1 MPFTAATSRLRSL
14 KDCRLEL
21 RLDFLFPTM
30 LSQTARLTAVTFTAA
45 AVVFSGCS
53 SQTNNGASTDTS
65 NPDKLIVALIPDEN
79 AATVIQDNQGLKDF
93 LNEKLGKEIE
103 LVVTTDYSSMIE
115 AARNDRL
122 DLAYFGPLSY
132 VLAKS
137 KSEIEPFAARIKGG
151 TKTYN
156 SCLIGNTKAGVTD
169 FVSIKGKTFAFGDP
183 ASTSSRLFPELTLK
197 ENGLTKGK
205 DYEGVFL
212 GAHDAGALA
221 VQNGTAQAGGVACPI
236 LESLQEKGRI
246 DDTKVTLIAKSAP
259 IPQYPWTMRSSLNP
273 QLKETIRTA
282 FIELDDEK
290 VLKPFKADGFAVI
303 TDQDYDGIRKAGDL
317 LGLDLGK
324 FVN

>member
-1 MPFTAATSRLRSL
+1 
-14 KDCRLEL
+14 
-21 RLDFLFPTM
+21 M
-30 LSQTARLTAVTFTAA
+30 LSQTARFTAVALTAAV
-45 AVVFSGCS
+45 VVFSGCS
-53 SQTNNGASTDTS
+53 SQTSNGESKS

-93 LNEKLGKEIE
+93 LNEKLGKDIE

-115 AARNDRL
+115 AARNDRI

-169 FVSIKGKTFAFGDP
+169 FDLIKGKTFAFGDP

-197 ENGLTKGK
+197 ENGLIKGD

-212 GAHDAGALA
+212 GAHDAVALA
-221 VQNGTAQAGGVACPI
+221 VQNGNAQAGGLACPI
-236 LESLQEKGRI
+236 LESLQEKGMI
-246 DDTKVTLIAKSAP
+246 DDTKVTLIAKTAP

-273 QLKETIRTA
+273 ELKETIRTA

>member
-1 MPFTAATSRLRSL
+1 
-14 KDCRLEL
+14 
-21 RLDFLFPTM
+21 M
-30 LSQTARLTAVTFTAA
+30 LSQTARFTAVALTAAV
-45 AVVFSGCS
+45 VVFSGCS
-53 SQTNNGASTDTS
+53 SQTSNGESKS

-93 LNEKLGKEIE
+93 LNEKLGKDIE

-169 FVSIKGKTFAFGDP
+169 FDSIKGKTFAFGDP

-197 ENGLTKGK
+197 ENGLIKGD

-212 GAHDAGALA
+212 GAHDAVALA
-221 VQNGTAQAGGVACPI
+221 VQNGNAQAGGLACPI

-246 DDTKVTLIAKSAP
+246 DDTKVTLIAKTAP

-273 QLKETIRTA
+273 ELKETIRTA

-290 VLKPFKADGFAVI
+290 VLKPFNAHGSAGI

>member
-1 MPFTAATSRLRSL
+1 
-14 KDCRLEL
+14 
-21 RLDFLFPTM
+21 M
-30 LSQTARLTAVTFTAA
+30 LSQTARFTAVALTA
-45 AVVFSGCS
+45 AVVLFSGCS
-53 SQTNNGASTDTS
+53 SQTSNGESKS

-93 LNEKLGKEIE
+93 LNEKLGKDIE

-115 AARNDRL
+115 AARNDRI

-169 FVSIKGKTFAFGDP
+169 FDSIKGKTFAFGDP

-197 ENGLTKGK
+197 ENGLIKGD

-212 GAHDAGALA
+212 GAHDAVALA
-221 VQNGTAQAGGVACPI
+221 VQNGNAQAGGLACPI
-236 LESLQEKGRI
+236 LESLQEKGMI
-246 DDTKVTLIAKSAP
+246 DDTKVTLIAKTAP

-273 QLKETIRTA
+273 ELKETIRTA

>member
-1 MPFTAATSRLRSL
+1 
-14 KDCRLEL
+14 
-21 RLDFLFPTM
+21 M
-30 LSQTARLTAVTFTAA
+30 LSQTARFTAVALTAAV
-45 AVVFSGCS
+45 VVFSGCS
-53 SQTNNGASTDTS
+53 SQTSNGESKS

-93 LNEKLGKEIE
+93 LNEKLGKDIE

-115 AARNDRL
+115 AARNDRI

-169 FVSIKGKTFAFGDP
+169 FDLIKGKTFAFGDP

-197 ENGLTKGK
+197 ENGLIKGD

-212 GAHDAGALA
+212 GAHDAVALA
-221 VQNGTAQAGGVACPI
+221 VQNGNAQAGGLACPI
-236 LESLQEKGRI
+236 LESLQEKGMI
-246 DDTKVTLIAKSAP
+246 DDTKVTLIAKTAP

-273 QLKETIRTA
+273 ELKETIRTA

-290 VLKPFKADGFAVI
+290 VLKPFNADGFAVI